1 MIRIVLV
8 DDQTLI
14 RQGIQTL
21 LELEPDLQVVG
32 VAGNGREALV
42 AVERAGPDVVLMD
55 VRMPELD
62 GVAATRILTERF
74 PEVGVIILT
83 TFDDDEYVFDG
94 LKAGA
99 RGYLL
104 KDVSSDDL
112 ATAVRAVAAG
122 QALMQPSIA
131 RKVVAEFSRL
141 AGDRDRETKRQAD
154 MGSGGVREESAP
166 PSPNAPISQPQ
177 FQQLTEREL
186 DVLRAMAAGLS
197 NREIADRLVIT
208 EGTVKNHVSNLLGKL
223 EVRDR
228 TQAVLKAQALKLIA

>member
-1 MIRIVLV
+1 
-8 DDQTLI
+8 
-14 RQGIQTL
+14 
-21 LELEPDLQVVG
+21 
-32 VAGNGREALV
+32 
-42 AVERAGPDVVLMD
+42 

-112 ATAVRAVAAG
+112 AAAVRAVATG

-141 AGDRDRETKRQAD
+141 AGDRDRETQRQAD
-154 MGSGGVREESAP
+154 KGSGGVREESVP
-166 PSPNAPISQPQ
+166 PSPNVPISQPQ
-177 FQQLTEREL
+177 FQPLTEREL

-228 TQAVLKAQALKLIA
+228 TQAVLKAQALKLIS